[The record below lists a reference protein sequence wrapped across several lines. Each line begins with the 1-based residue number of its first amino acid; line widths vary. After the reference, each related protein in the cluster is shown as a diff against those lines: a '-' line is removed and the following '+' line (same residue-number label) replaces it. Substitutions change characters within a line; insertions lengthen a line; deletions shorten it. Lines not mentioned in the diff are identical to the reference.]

1 MGCYFEENA
10 RKSLDIPIK
19 SSTFAGTVPTTLPE
33 EQRTR
38 VGLLLLYS
46 MRYTK
51 QPLDYSDILE
61 MLKERSLVINDDD
74 KAIDCLKVISYFR
87 LANYFRPMEAD
98 KVNHIFKPNSLFENA
113 VDLYEFDRE
122 LRSLIFSAIQVVE
135 IALRSKMIHHI
146 SLTYGSFWFTDE
158 TLFHNVDIFNSCLQH
173 IRQEVERSRED
184 FIVDHYDRYNEP
196 DLPPVWKTLEV
207 TTFGTLSKLF
217 SNFKDNAIKKKI
229 AREFN
234 LPQHIILESWVKCAV
249 VMRNYLAHHSRVWN
263 RSFPIIPQTN
273 TRLRG
278 RWITQRVE
286 NDSKLYLHLCYLKYM
301 LDSIKPGNHFVT
313 DLKNLLQKHSNVDIS
328 AMGFPVR
335 WQEEALWS

>member
-1 MGCYFEENA
+1 MKYA
-10 RKSLDIPIK
+10 
-19 SSTFAGTVPTTLPE
+19 
-33 EQRTR
+33 
-38 VGLLLLYS
+38 
-46 MRYTK
+46 K
-51 QPLDYSDILE
+51 QPLDYPDILTL
-61 MLKERSLVINDDD
+61 LKERGLVISNDD

-87 LANYFRPMEAD
+87 LANYFHPMEAD
-98 KVNHIFKPNSLFENA
+98 KVKHIFKPNSRFDNA

-122 LRSLIFSAIQVVE
+122 LRSLIFSAIQAVE

-146 SLTYGSFWFTDE
+146 SLAYGAFWLADE
-158 TLFHNVDIFNSCLQH
+158 TMFHNTVIFNSCLQH
-173 IRQEVERSRED
+173 IRQEVNRSRED
-184 FIVDHYDRYNEP
+184 FIVDHYDRYTEP

-217 SNFKDNAIKKKI
+217 CNFKDNAIKKRI

-234 LPQHIILESWVKCAV
+234 LPQHVILESWVKCAV

-278 RWITQRVE
+278 RWITLRVE

-301 LDSIKPGNHFVT
+301 LDSIKPDNHFAT
-313 DLKNLLQKHSNVDIS
+313 NLKSLLQKHPNIDIL
-328 AMGFPVR
+328 AMGFPAD
-335 WQEEALWS
+335 WQEEALWR

>member
-1 MGCYFEENA
+1 MI
-10 RKSLDIPIK
+10 IPINNGI
-19 SSTFAGTVPTTLPE
+19 FAPTVPTTLPE

-51 QPLDYSDILE
+51 QPLDYPDILA
-61 MLKERSLVINDDD
+61 MLKERGLIIHDDD
-74 KAIDCLKVISYFR
+74 KAISCLRVISYFR
-87 LANYFRPMEAD
+87 LANYFHPMEAD
-98 KVNHIFKPNSLFENA
+98 KVNHIFKPNSLFDNA
-113 VDLYEFDRE
+113 VDLYEFGRE
-122 LRSLIFSAIQVVE
+122 LRSLIFSAIQAVE

-146 SLTYGSFWFTDE
+146 SLVYGSFWFADE
-158 TLFHNVDIFNSCLQH
+158 TLFRNTDIFNGCLQH
-173 IRQEVERSRED
+173 IRQEVDRSRED
-184 FIVDHYDRYNEP
+184 FIVDHYDRYTEP

-217 SNFKDNAIKKKI
+217 CNFKDNTIKKRI

-273 TRLRG
+273 ARFRG
-278 RWITQRVE
+278 RWITCRVE

-301 LDSIKPGNHFVT
+301 LDSIKSNNHFAA
-313 DLKNLLQKHSNVDIS
+313 DLKELLLKHPNVDIL
-328 AMGFPVR
+328 AMGFPAD
-335 WQEEALWS
+335 WQEEALWQ